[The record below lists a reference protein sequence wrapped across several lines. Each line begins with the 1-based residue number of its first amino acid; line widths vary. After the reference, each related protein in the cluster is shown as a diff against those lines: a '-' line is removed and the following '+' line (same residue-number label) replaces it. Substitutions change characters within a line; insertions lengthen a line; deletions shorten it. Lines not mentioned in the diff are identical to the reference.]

1 MINKSGVGAT
11 QVRALGSN
19 LVSMGGQAKPL
30 GAGMQ
35 MATVGGKQT
44 IVINKPQG
52 VAGAGQQIIRTA
64 GGQQI
69 IVMSTAGGMKTVQHV
84 TTSQAGA
91 GENRI
96 IECYV
101 RVMINILALSIQDT
115 VLGCLE
121 DNISH
126 EISDINCK
134 SVHTK
139 ENLKEEGTFFDI
151 TTS

>member
-52 VAGAGQQIIRTA
+52 SAGQLVTGTGQQIIRTA

-69 IVMSTAGGMKTVQHV
+69 IVMSTADVMKTVQHV

-91 GENRI
+91 GERI
-96 IECYV
+96 VVKSRQTHLTHSDDKHPC
-101 RVMINILALSIQDT
+101 T
-115 VLGCLE
+115 VHPGQCLGM
-121 DNISH
+121 
-126 EISDINCK
+126 
-134 SVHTK
+134 
-139 ENLKEEGTFFDI
+139 F
-151 TTS
+151 

>member
-1 MINKSGVGAT
+1 MINKAGVGGT

-19 LVSMGGQAKPL
+19 LVSMGSQAGVKPL

-52 VAGAGQQIIRTA
+52 AAGQLVSGAGAGQQIIRTA

-69 IVMSTAGGMKTVQHV
+69 IVMSTAGGVKTVQHV

-91 GENRI
+91 GE
-96 IECYV
+96 
-101 RVMINILALSIQDT
+101 S
-115 VLGCLE
+115 
-121 DNISH
+121 S
-126 EISDINCK
+126 SDQR
-134 SVHTK
+134 S
-139 ENLKEEGTFFDI
+139 E
-151 TTS
+151 

>member
-1 MINKSGVGAT
+1 M
-11 QVRALGSN
+11 RALGSN

-91 GENRI
+91 GEKRNN
-96 IECYV
+96 
-101 RVMINILALSIQDT
+101 VMTESDET
-115 VLGCLE
+115 HPCTEHPGHCLGMFGRQ
-121 DNISH
+121 H
-126 EISDINCK
+126 
-134 SVHTK
+134 
-139 ENLKEEGTFFDI
+139 
-151 TTS
+151 

>member
-1 MINKSGVGAT
+1 M
-11 QVRALGSN
+11 RALGSN
-19 LVSMGGQAKPL
+19 LVTMGGQAGGKPL

-52 VAGAGQQIIRTA
+52 SAGQLVTGTGQQIIRTA

-91 GENRI
+91 GE
-96 IECYV
+96 E
-101 RVMINILALSIQDT
+101 RVTSKMIRLT
-115 VLGCLE
+115 
-121 DNISH
+121 
-126 EISDINCK
+126 
-134 SVHTK
+134 
-139 ENLKEEGTFFDI
+139 
-151 TTS
+151 